1 MTLNT
6 ELGLFDYVI
15 DVREKILSWLTEPSK
30 FRAINGWLTI
40 LWFLAA
46 IPICLFLANSV
57 PFLVFISVY
66 AVVTG
71 HLATWQAARV
81 EERQEEDNTEQIV
94 HEIKQTQEEQQQ
106 TEHLKTINGQ

>member
-1 MTLNT
+1 M
-6 ELGLFDYVI
+6 
-15 DVREKILSWLTEPSK
+15 SWLGEPAK
-30 FRAINGWLTI
+30 FRAINGWLTLFWFVAAFPI
-40 LWFLAA
+40 CIFLAK
-46 IPICLFLANSV
+46 SV

-94 HEIKQTQEEQQQ
+94 HEIKQTQEEETQ
-106 TEHLKTINGQ
+106 TKHLEELNGHSKDNAG